1 MRFVYVVSQYPA
13 RSETFIARE
22 MQELVDAGHEVDILR
37 MRWSD
42 TRDGLRVT
50 GARVSPVLIGPRALT
65 RGLSH
70 ALGNRP
76 WHAVRILKTLLGS
89 ETRLGI
95 RVRLLGV
102 WLAMLSG
109 RAWLNG
115 RSVDH
120 IRAHLVDM
128 EAAGAWCLSQITDRP
143 FSITAQTT
151 TCRLGE
157 TLMRR
162 IVRAASVGV
171 ATTDQ
176 TSRWLRRT
184 RTDGP
189 VITVRSGL
197 PLAEVQQQVPDRPG
211 ETYRVLAVG
220 RLIPKKGFDL
230 LVKACSRLL
239 RSEVDLRLDVYG
251 DGPERDRLETMASRS
266 AAPDRIRLHGAVSYD
281 TVRGAYQ
288 NADVLV
294 MPSRHD
300 TETDDRDGLPNVL
313 IEAAAAMCPVIGTPI
328 GGITDLVR
336 DGETGL
342 IVAPEDVDALVQGL
356 RNVLGAYDVALRR
369 AARARQVVEDRY
381 CLETEV
387 HRLVTAVQHVVDD
400 AQPAA

>member
-22 MQELVDAGHEVDILR
+22 MQQLVDAGHDVDILR

-42 TRDGLRVT
+42 TRDGLRVA

-89 ETRLGI
+89 EARLGI

-128 EAAGAWCLSQITDRP
+128 EAAGAWCLSQITNRP

-162 IVRAASVGV
+162 ILRAASVGV
-171 ATTDQ
+171 ATTGQ
-176 TSRWLRRT
+176 TSQWLTRWRHDR
-184 RTDGP
+184 P
-189 VITVRSGL
+189 VVTVRSGL
-197 PLAEVQQQVPDRPG
+197 PLSDVEQRVPDRPG
-211 ETYRVLAVG
+211 ETLRVLAVG

-230 LVKACSRLL
+230 LLRACSRLL
-239 RSEVDLRLDVYG
+239 RNGVNLRLDVYG
-251 DGPERDRLETMASRS
+251 EGPERERLETIASRS
-266 AAPDRIRLHGAVSYD
+266 TAPDQIHLHGAATYD
-281 TVRGAYQ
+281 TIRAAYAD
-288 NADVLV
+288 ADVLV
-294 MPSRHD
+294 MPSRRD
-300 TETDDRDGLPNVL
+300 PETADQDGLPNVL

-356 RNVLGAYDVALRR
+356 RTVLGEYDVALRR

-387 HRLVTAVQHVVDD
+387 SRLVSAVQDVVDH
-400 AQPAA
+400 AQPGA